1 MRVGEMA
8 NDSSVFWEGI
18 YERFDDVL
26 IESDIPFNG
35 QAWLENISG
44 TMKNLKEG
52 DPLRT
57 GAKSLRIVPTHLLPV
72 IALIDDILHESRR
85 VRIYDVGGGVGDNYC
100 YLSYWYPKEAR
111 ELIEYNIVETKGNCV
126 AGRELELLGDVKW
139 IESTGNWDEILTPS
153 RIIDMI
159 IICGTLQFIN
169 PWEKMLAS
177 CARSGCKYI
186 YITRSP
192 LQNIRPT
199 FYSKQYIVPGNPGKH
214 QGECI
219 GVTPTAIFNKNEI
232 VNEMKKDNYELAL
245 DLFCAYCGMNRYEY
259 RDEITVVYYNM
270 IFRNKT

>member
-85 VRIYDVGGGVGDNYC
+85 VRIYDVGGG
-100 YLSYWYPKEAR
+100 SWR
-111 ELIEYNIVETKGNCV
+111 
-126 AGRELELLGDVKW
+126 
-139 IESTGNWDEILTPS
+139 
-153 RIIDMI
+153 
-159 IICGTLQFIN
+159 
-169 PWEKMLAS
+169 
-177 CARSGCKYI
+177 
-186 YITRSP
+186 
-192 LQNIRPT
+192 
-199 FYSKQYIVPGNPGKH
+199 
-214 QGECI
+214 
-219 GVTPTAIFNKNEI
+219 
-232 VNEMKKDNYELAL
+232 
-245 DLFCAYCGMNRYEY
+245 
-259 RDEITVVYYNM
+259 
-270 IFRNKT
+270 